1 MKSTILPESIHR
13 QYFTNHI
20 NSLQSIKT
28 RKNKVEEDS
37 IGVIRQL
44 SMMKKIKTQV
54 QAFELHEEHKS
65 IAYSNQK
72 IRQAIMKISNQKPI
86 FPKLPHIRKEKT
98 EVSDQ
103 IERENK
109 RLKKSIENLQNSLTY
124 RTNHQNIKKSYQQIL
139 SYNKMNNYNNDSQ
152 IVNSS
157 IGPLSVRRSTLNF
170 TFGREYDLPSESFDK
185 AVEILSKNLQLN
197 EQAARIYMQDILRE
211 FGYFKALEQQEEYFD
226 YIEQTITSMEYKQVK
241 RGNIVFHCGERGDY
255 FYLILR
261 GTGIVYVPKKQEE
274 LVQQKTILLK
284 VDQCKEDLANTKK
297 KDEIKQLQKQLQ
309 DLQTQLQDYQNPED
323 ILLFPFKSRYYQ
335 KLQNGQM
342 ICLYK
347 KVNVMREGECFGEVS
362 LFRNEPR
369 AATLIALET
378 LHLGALNKTNYL
390 RIFESKLEKLN
401 FTLGMLSKLFPQS
414 SKENVIQLSFDFQK
428 KIYSINS
435 TIFKQGDVVDGLY
448 LIFSGIVE
456 IICDN
461 VRVNQFCEGQFVGLF
476 DLKNPSL
483 RTYSAISGSYE
494 TIIYFL
500 PKKNCNGLDKFMR
513 ERMTDLRISSE
524 TYRQEWV
531 KKCHNMIALQKKE
544 SNKSLLKGVNTKD
557 VLQQCILP
565 NKTQTNSN
573 KISKDRISE
582 IVEYNNVQCSLKEK
596 LQNVKL
602 CLQMRDFDKEKELVE
617 KMMRQQHSLLP
628 RLRERPR
635 NLVETYT
642 VLMSKVQ
649 RASPQNNMFESQNH
663 SEHLSKNIHVERLKY
678 LFQKKKSE
686 QIVNKMMGI

>member
-1 MKSTILPESIHR
+1 MKSSILPESIHK
-13 QYFTNHI
+13 QYFANHI
-20 NSLQSIKT
+20 NSLKSIKA
-28 RKNKVEEDS
+28 RKNKVEEES
-37 IGVIRQL
+37 LGVIRQI
-44 SMMKKIKTQV
+44 SMIKKIKNQV
-54 QAFELHEEHKS
+54 QTFESLEENKS

-72 IRQAIMKISNQKPI
+72 IRQAIMKITNQKYT

-98 EVSDQ
+98 EVSDE

-109 RLKKSIENLQNSLTY
+109 RLKKSIANLQNSLTF
-124 RTNHQNIKKSYQQIL
+124 RTNHQTIKKSYQQIL
-139 SYNKMNNYNNDSQ
+139 NYNKMNNYNNDSE

-157 IGPLSVRRSTLNF
+157 IGPLAVRRSTLNF
-170 TFGREYDLPSESFDK
+170 TFTREYDLPSDSFDK
-185 AVEILSKNLQLN
+185 AIEILQKNLQFN

-211 FGYFKALEQQEEYFD
+211 FSYFKALESQEEYFD
-226 YIEQTITSMEYKQVK
+226 YIEQTISSMEYKQVK

-261 GTGIVYVPKKQEE
+261 GTGIVYVPKKEGE
-274 LVQQKTILLK
+274 LTQQKAILMK
-284 VDQCKEDLANTKK
+284 IHQCKEDLANTKK

-309 DLQTQLQDYQNPED
+309 ELQTQLQEYQNPED

-347 KVNVMREGECFGEVS
+347 KVNVMKEGECFGEVS

-369 AATLIALET
+369 AATLIASET
-378 LHLGALNKTNYL
+378 LHLGALNKSNYL
-390 RIFESKLEKLN
+390 RIFEVKLEKLN

-428 KIYSINS
+428 KIYSINQI
-435 TIFKQGDVVDGLY
+435 IFKQGDIVDGLY

-456 IICDN
+456 IISDN

-476 DLKNPSL
+476 DLKNPDL
-483 RTYSAISGSYE
+483 RTYTAISGSYE

-513 ERMTDLRISSE
+513 ERMNDLRISSE
-524 TYRQEWV
+524 TYRQEWI

-544 SNKSLLKGVNTKD
+544 SNKAVLKGVNTKD
-557 VLQQCILP
+557 ILQQCILL
-565 NKTQTNSN
+565 NRTKTNSN
-573 KISKDRISE
+573 TISKDRINE
-582 IVEYNNVQCSLKEK
+582 IVEYNNVQSSLKEK
-596 LQNVKL
+596 LHNVKL

-617 KMMRQQHSLLP
+617 KMMKQQHTLLP

-642 VLMSKVQ
+642 VLMSKVS
-649 RASPQNNMFESQNH
+649 RASPQAMFESQNY
-663 SEHLSKNIHVERLKY
+663 SEHLTRNIHVDRMKY
-678 LFQKKKSE
+678 QMQKKKSE
-686 QIVNKMMGI
+686 QIVNQIIGI